1 MRRRCLRY
9 IVTQCTCNQRFDDS
23 GFGCIDCPAGTR
35 PALDNRSCVSL
46 NCDKDQILRR
56 DLLCPQ
62 CEWCPPGS
70 IPDPKRENCIVKPRP
85 AINVNGNPTCDEFS
99 VFNMDRTECIKCP
112 SNLKASADNLRCLN
126 SCTDPLDIV
135 QQDGSCF
142 TCCNGN
148 VPNVSR
154 TRCIKKQTAISSCNG
169 DREIFN
175 SDRTRCTACDPYT
188 RAQRQNSVC
197 LSDQCSATQII
208 TWLGTCANCLAGERK
223 VDQYTCSGS
232 GGTRLNAQLVE
243 APVEEVSS
251 TAAKKEKSFPTAIV
265 AGLGLLIMVLSA
277 VTGMICLRS
286 RDKTNTST
294 VHEEPVAEVEQ
305 PAEVPRSFEHLTQVM
320 EQVPEGHTSES
331 GSGKNSE

>member
-1 MRRRCLRY
+1 LRRRCLRY

-23 GFGCIDCPAGTR
+23 GFGCVDCPAGTR
-35 PALDNRSCVSL
+35 PSMDNRSCVSL
-46 NCDKDQILRR
+46 NCDKDQIMRR

-70 IPDPKRENCIVKPRP
+70 IPDPRRENCIVKPRP
-85 AINVNGNPTCDEFS
+85 PITVNGKPACDEFS

-112 SNLKASADNLRCLN
+112 NNLKASKDNLRCKN

-135 QQDGSCF
+135 QEDGSCF

-148 VPNVSR
+148 VPNYSR
-154 TRCIKKQTAISSCNG
+154 TRCVKKNEGLGSCNG

-197 LSDQCSATQII
+197 LSDQCGANQII
-208 TWLGTCANCLAGERK
+208 TWLGTCANCLGGERK

-232 GGTRLNAQLVE
+232 GNTRLNSVLVE
-243 APVEEVSS
+243 EPAEEVEA
-251 TAAKKEKSFPTAIV
+251 AAKEEKSFPTAIV
-265 AGLGLLIMVLSA
+265 AGLGVLIMVLSA
-277 VTGMICLRS
+277 VTGLICLRG
-286 RDKTNTST
+286 REKTQTQAI
-294 VHEEPVAEVEQ
+294 VHEEQ
-305 PAEVPRSFEHLTQVM
+305 PAQV
-320 EQVPEGHTSES
+320 EA
-331 GSGKNSE
+331 